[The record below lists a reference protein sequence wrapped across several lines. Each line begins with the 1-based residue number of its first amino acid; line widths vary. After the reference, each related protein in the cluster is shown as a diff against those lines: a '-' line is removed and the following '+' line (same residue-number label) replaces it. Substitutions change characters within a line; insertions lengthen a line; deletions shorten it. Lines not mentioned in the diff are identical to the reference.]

1 MTEEEDSDLRNYVLN
16 EIYGTLPSYCYFTA
30 TDIMKESISQRID
43 WYVSLK
49 TESHNLKDKTV
60 EMIDI
65 ICEKLQNLE

>member
-1 MTEEEDSDLRNYVLN
+1 MLHDEDSDLRNYVLN

-30 TDIMKESISQRID
+30 ADILQISISRRIN

-49 TESHNLKDKTV
+49 TESHNLREKTV